1 MRVRSFW
8 SAVSLLLMLAL
19 VMAGCAAPVVAPAA
33 PAADAGAGAESA
45 AAPAEPVTIQIFYP
59 VAVDAPIAQ
68 ILNGY
73 IEEFMAANPNIT
85 VEPVYSG
92 GYTDVK
98 TAIQTTIEGG
108 GAPPALAV
116 MLATDI
122 YDLVNA
128 GYVAPLDDFIAAS
141 DPAYVA
147 DFLPAFMANSLYDG
161 QTWSIPFQR
170 SAVVLYYNAD
180 LFAEAGIEPP
190 VDWASWAAAAEALT
204 VRDGDN
210 VTRWGIEFSSDWP
223 YWLFQPLAIGAG
235 QNIVGDGSTE
245 VFFDTDAL
253 KESVQFYN
261 DLSQVHNAT
270 PAGVQAN
277 WGQGPSDLASG
288 QTAMIAHSTG
298 SLSGLLSQAD
308 FEVGVM
314 PYPGK
319 EAGTYAS
326 VPGGGNLYILDGAS
340 DAEKAAAWQFVQFLT
355 EPDRVADFSIQ
366 TGYIP
371 NRQAAFATQAWQEY
385 IAEVPQAQAAA
396 DALQYAQAEFT
407 VQNLGEVRTILHDYL
422 HKAINGEMSVADA
435 LAAAQA
441 DADKALEPFK

>member
-1 MRVRSFW
+1 MQPRKHLW
-8 SAVSLLLMLAL
+8 SILSLLLVAALAL
-19 VMAGCAAPVVAPAA
+19 AGCTMPAA
-33 PAADAGAGAESA
+33 PAAPVAESGA
-45 AAPAEPVTIQIFYP
+45 SAPTTEEPVTVQVFYP

-73 IEEFMAANPNIT
+73 VEEFQAANPNIT
-85 VEPVYSG
+85 VEPVFSG
-92 GYTDVK
+92 GYGDVK

-108 GAPPALAV
+108 GKPPALAV

-128 GYVAPLDDFIAAS
+128 GYIAPLDDFIAQG
-141 DPAYVA
+141 DPAYIA
-147 DFLPAFMANSLYDG
+147 DFLPAYMANSTYDG
-161 QTWSIPFQR
+161 KTWSIPFQR

-180 LFAEAGIEPP
+180 LFKEAGLEPP
-190 VDWASWAAAAEALT
+190 TDWASWAAAAQALT
-204 VRDGDN
+204 VREGDN

-235 QNIVGDGSTE
+235 QNIVGEDPTQ
-245 VFFDTDAL
+245 VFFDTQAMRDAL
-253 KESVQFYN
+253 QFYI
-261 DLSQVHNAT
+261 DLSQVYQAT
-270 PAGVQAN
+270 PPGVQAN
-277 WGQGPSDLASG
+277 WGSGPADLASG

-298 SLSGLLSQAD
+298 SLSGILKQAD

-319 EAGTYAS
+319 EAGSYAS
-326 VPGGGNLYILDGAS
+326 VPGGGNLYIMDGAS
-340 DAEKAAAWQFVQFLT
+340 DAEKAAAWKFIQFLT
-355 EPDRVADFSIQ
+355 EPERVADFSIQ

-371 NRQAAFATQAWQEY
+371 NRSAAFETQAWQEY
-385 IAEVPQAQAAA
+385 VAATPQAQAAA

-407 VQNLGEVRTILHDYL
+407 VENLGQVRTILHDYI

-435 LAAAQA
+435 MAAAQA
-441 DADKALEPFK
+441 DADAALEPFRQ